1 MNTFNGSNA
10 GTDYADRKTAQ
21 AKEYLRVQF
30 KDSDA
35 YREVEKYNQDGT
47 ITSNFPIHIWNSSNK
62 MNNYKN
68 FISHP
73 DNPVNYGDVFDLGD
87 DKVIVIEKNEN
98 NRISDD
104 GMVYNCNETLKF
116 KNDGTVYTQPCYVD
130 YNTASSTE
138 ESEFDSFQSQKI
150 KVYVQYTDNLKLIGL
165 NQDFIFGNNFK
176 NKYKTIGINDSD
188 KDGLVQ
194 VYMEIVQFDVG
205 DNTNDNV
212 ADNPESDSDIKVI
225 NSSIDD
231 SYYTISPNDGNIIKY
246 ENVNYVIEHYD
257 NTGTIINSN
266 FTYDVTGVS
275 TTAYDL
281 VVNDNNNISITCNED
296 VGIANL
302 EIINNDYVE
311 TIVFEINLKGLF

>member
-35 YREVEKYNQDGT
+35 YREVDKYNQDGT
-47 ITSNFPIHIWNSSNK
+47 ITSDFPIHIWNSSNK

-73 DNPVNYGDVFDLGD
+73 DNPVTYGDVFDLGN

-104 GMVYNCNETLKF
+104 GMVYNCNEILKF

-138 ESEFDSFQSQKI
+138 EGEFYSFQSQKI
-150 KVYVQYTDNLKLIGL
+150 KVYVQY
-165 NQDFIFGNNFK
+165 
-176 NKYKTIGINDSD
+176 
-188 KDGLVQ
+188 
-194 VYMEIVQFDVG
+194 
-205 DNTNDNV
+205 
-212 ADNPESDSDIKVI
+212 NPESDSDTKVI
-225 NSSIDD
+225 NSTIDD

-246 ENVNYVIEHYD
+246 ENVNYVIRHYD
-257 NTGTIINSN
+257 NTDTIINSN
-266 FTYDVTGVS
+266 FTYDITGVS

-296 VGIANL
+296 VGIASL
-302 EIINNDYVE
+302 EITNSDYVE
-311 TIVFEINLKGLF
+311 TITFEINLKGLF